1 MHSNIKVRTIV
12 NIINVYNNYARQIAM
27 DEHEVERCRKEDDK
41 NGLMFAEI
49 QLNKDRAKMSEFLD
63 YYV

>member
-12 NIINVYNNYARQIAM
+12 NIISVYNKYARKIAQ
-27 DEHEVERCRKEDDK
+27 DEIELNRCRAQDDK
-41 NGLMFAEI
+41 NGILFAEI
-49 QLNKDRAKMSEFLD
+49 ELNKDRAKMAEFLD